1 MKEILKTDNLCKDFK
16 KQKAVNNVSIT
27 VRENS
32 IYGLLGPN
40 GAGKSTL
47 LSLISR
53 LLPKEKGYLY
63 IKGQEIES
71 WDSLNL
77 AKELSMLKQKVDYQ
91 VKLTVEELISFG
103 RYPYSQGRLSTEDYQ
118 KIDQAITYMN
128 LDTFR
133 KRRIDQLSGGQLQR
147 VNIAMILA
155 QDTDIILLDEPL
167 NNLDIKQGILMMK
180 TLRSLVDDLGKTV
193 VVVIHDVNVASQFV
207 DVMVAFKDGK
217 VFSHGSPDQVM
228 TEDILGRLYDM
239 KITIA
244 DIDGKKICLYR

>member
-1 MKEILKTDNLCKDFK
+1 MINIDKVSKSYGKD
-16 KQKAVNNVSIT
+16 QVLDEVGLSIDKGKFT
-27 VRENS
+27 AF
-32 IYGLLGPN
+32 IGPN

-167 NNLDIKQGILMMK
+167 TIQEGSIWQEDPSKQRDCDGVVLDQISQDI
-180 TLRSLVDDLGKTV
+180 TLSIEITRDTLEEYFLEE
-193 VVVIHDVNVASQFV
+193 VI
-207 DVMVAFKDGK
+207 
-217 VFSHGSPDQVM
+217 
-228 TEDILGRLYDM
+228 R
-239 KITIA
+239 
-244 DIDGKKICLYR
+244 R

>member
-1 MKEILKTDNLCKDFK
+1 MINIDKVSKSYGKDQVLDEVGLSIDKGKFTAFIVQMVWK
-16 KQKAVNNVSIT
+16 IYTFVLDQSVSCH
-27 VRENS
+27 
-32 IYGLLGPN
+32 
-40 GAGKSTL
+40 
-47 LSLISR
+47 
-53 LLPKEKGYLY
+53 KEKGYLY

-128 LDTFR
+128 LDSLR

-217 VFSHGSPDQVM
+217 VLVTGVQ
-228 TEDILGRLYDM
+228 IR
-239 KITIA
+239 
-244 DIDGKKICLYR
+244 

>member
-1 MKEILKTDNLCKDFK
+1 M
-16 KQKAVNNVSIT
+16 
-27 VRENS
+27 
-32 IYGLLGPN
+32 
-40 GAGKSTL
+40 
-47 LSLISR
+47 ISR

-180 TLRSLVDDLGKTV
+180 TLRSLVEIWEKRSSLLSMMLMLP
-193 VVVIHDVNVASQFV
+193 ASSLMSWLLLK
-207 DVMVAFKDGK
+207 MVKFLVTG
-217 VFSHGSPDQVM
+217 VQ
-228 TEDILGRLYDM
+228 IR
-239 KITIA
+239 
-244 DIDGKKICLYR
+244 

>member
-1 MKEILKTDNLCKDFK
+1 MINIDKVSKSYGKD
-16 KQKAVNNVSIT
+16 QVLDEVGLSIDKGKFT
-27 VRENS
+27 AF
-32 IYGLLGPN
+32 IGPN

-118 KIDQAITYMN
+118 KIDQAITYM
-128 LDTFR
+128 
-133 KRRIDQLSGGQLQR
+133 
-147 VNIAMILA
+147 
-155 QDTDIILLDEPL
+155 
-167 NNLDIKQGILMMK
+167 K

>member
-1 MKEILKTDNLCKDFK
+1 MEKIKFLMKFGL
-16 KQKAVNNVSIT
+16 SIDKGKFT
-27 VRENS
+27 AF
-32 IYGLLGPN
+32 IGPN

-180 TLRSLVDDLGKTV
+180 TLRSLVDDFGKTV

-217 VFSHGSPDQVM
+217 FLVTGVQ
-228 TEDILGRLYDM
+228 IR
-239 KITIA
+239 
-244 DIDGKKICLYR
+244 

>member
-1 MKEILKTDNLCKDFK
+1 
-16 KQKAVNNVSIT
+16 
-27 VRENS
+27 
-32 IYGLLGPN
+32 
-40 GAGKSTL
+40 
-47 LSLISR
+47 
-53 LLPKEKGYLY
+53 
-63 IKGQEIES
+63 
-71 WDSLNL
+71 
-77 AKELSMLKQKVDYQ
+77 MLKQKVDYQ

-128 LDTFR
+128 LDSLR

-180 TLRSLVDDLGKTV
+180 TLRSLVDDVGKTV
-193 VVVIHDVNVASQFV
+193 VVVIHDINVASQFV

>member
-1 MKEILKTDNLCKDFK
+1 MLEVKKLNVCYNDFLALNEISLKIQEGALTG
-16 KQKAVNNVSIT
+16 I
-27 VRENS
+27 
-32 IYGLLGPN
+32 IGPN

-180 TLRSLVDDLGKTV
+180 TLRSLVDDFGKMV

>member
-1 MKEILKTDNLCKDFK
+1 MNI
-16 KQKAVNNVSIT
+16 
-27 VRENS
+27 
-32 IYGLLGPN
+32 
-40 GAGKSTL
+40 
-47 LSLISR
+47 
-53 LLPKEKGYLY
+53 
-63 IKGQEIES
+63 
-71 WDSLNL
+71 DSL
-77 AKELSMLKQKVDYQ
+77 
-91 VKLTVEELISFG
+91 
-103 RYPYSQGRLSTEDYQ
+103 
-118 KIDQAITYMN
+118 
-128 LDTFR
+128 R

-193 VVVIHDVNVASQFV
+193 VVVIHDINVASQFV

>member
-1 MKEILKTDNLCKDFK
+1 MIDISKISKSYGDNPVLD
-16 KQKAVNNVSIT
+16 T
-27 VRENS
+27 VDLAIES
-32 IYGLLGPN
+32 GKFTAFIGPN

-53 LLPKEKGYLY
+53 LMPKEEGYLY
-63 IKGQEIES
+63 IKGQEIDS
-71 WDSLNL
+71 WDSVEL
-77 AKELSMLKQKVDYQ
+77 AKELSMLKQKIDYQ

-103 RYPYSQGRLSTEDYQ
+103 RYPYSKGRLSTEDYQ
-118 KIDQAITYMN
+118 NIDRAITYMD
-128 LDTFR
+128 LDNFR
-133 KRRIDQLSGGQLQR
+133 HRRIDQLSGGQMQR

-180 TLRSLVDDLGKTV
+180 TLRRLVDDLGKTV
-193 VVVIHDVNVASQFV
+193 VVVIHDINIASQFV

-217 VFSHGSPDQVM
+217 VFRQGTPDQVM
-228 TEDILGRLYDM
+228 TADVLGELYDM
-239 KITIA
+239 TLTIA

>member
-1 MKEILKTDNLCKDFK
+1 MINIDKVSKSYGKD
-16 KQKAVNNVSIT
+16 QVLDEVGLSIDKGKFT
-27 VRENS
+27 AF
-32 IYGLLGPN
+32 IGPN

-53 LLPKEKGYLY
+53 LLP
-63 IKGQEIES
+63 
-71 WDSLNL
+71 NL

>member
-1 MKEILKTDNLCKDFK
+1 MIDITK
-16 KQKAVNNVSIT
+16 VS
-27 VRENS
+27 NS
-32 IYGLLGPN
+32 YGESLVFDGVDLAISPGKFTAFIGPN

-53 LLPKEKGYLY
+53 LMPKEEGYLY
-63 IKGQEIES
+63 IKGQEIDS
-71 WDSLNL
+71 WASVDL
-77 AKELSMLKQKVDYQ
+77 AKELSMLKQKIDYQ

-103 RYPYSQGRLSTEDYQ
+103 RYPYSRGRLSTEDYQ
-118 KIDQAITYMN
+118 KIDRAIAYMD
-128 LDTFR
+128 LDAFR
-133 KRRIDQLSGGQLQR
+133 HRRIDQLSGGQMQR

-180 TLRSLVDDLGKTV
+180 TLRRLVDDLGKTV
-193 VVVIHDVNVASQFV
+193 VVVIHDINIASQFV

-217 VFSHGSPDQVM
+217 VFRQGTPDQVM
-228 TEDILGRLYDM
+228 TADVLGELYDM
-239 KITIA
+239 TLTIA

>member
-1 MKEILKTDNLCKDFK
+1 MLEVKKLTVCYNDFLALNEISLKIQEGALTG
-16 KQKAVNNVSIT
+16 I
-27 VRENS
+27 
-32 IYGLLGPN
+32 IGPN

-155 QDTDIILLDEPL
+155 QDTDIILLYEPL

>member
-1 MKEILKTDNLCKDFK
+1 MINIDKVSKSYGKD
-16 KQKAVNNVSIT
+16 QVLDEVGLSIDKGKFT
-27 VRENS
+27 AF
-32 IYGLLGPN
+32 IGPN

-180 TLRSLVDDLGKTV
+180 TLRSLVDDFGKRSSLLSMMLMLP
-193 VVVIHDVNVASQFV
+193 ASSLMSWLLLK
-207 DVMVAFKDGK
+207 MVKFLVTG
-217 VFSHGSPDQVM
+217 VQ
-228 TEDILGRLYDM
+228 IR
-239 KITIA
+239 
-244 DIDGKKICLYR
+244 

>member
-1 MKEILKTDNLCKDFK
+1 MINIDKVSKSYGKD
-16 KQKAVNNVSIT
+16 QVLDEVGLSIDQGKFT
-27 VRENS
+27 AF
-32 IYGLLGPN
+32 IGPN

-53 LLPKEKGYLY
+53 LMPKEEGYLY

-128 LDTFR
+128 LDSLR

-167 NNLDIKQGILMMK
+167 N

-193 VVVIHDVNVASQFV
+193 VVVIHDINVASQFV

>member
-1 MKEILKTDNLCKDFK
+1 MINIDKVSKSYGKD
-16 KQKAVNNVSIT
+16 QVLDEVGLSIDKGKFT
-27 VRENS
+27 AF
-32 IYGLLGPN
+32 IGPN

-118 KIDQAITYMN
+118 KIDQAITYM
-128 LDTFR
+128 T
-133 KRRIDQLSGGQLQR
+133 SGFSDYGQH
-147 VNIAMILA
+147 A
-155 QDTDIILLDEPL
+155 
-167 NNLDIKQGILMMK
+167 
-180 TLRSLVDDLGKTV
+180 
-193 VVVIHDVNVASQFV
+193 
-207 DVMVAFKDGK
+207 
-217 VFSHGSPDQVM
+217 GS
-228 TEDILGRLYDM
+228 
-239 KITIA
+239 
-244 DIDGKKICLYR
+244 

>member
-1 MKEILKTDNLCKDFK
+1 MKLKNIDKSIQKQDILQGISLEVSP
-16 KQKAVNNVSIT
+16 QKLTAFI
-27 VRENS
+27 
-32 IYGLLGPN
+32 GPN

>member
-1 MKEILKTDNLCKDFK
+1 
-16 KQKAVNNVSIT
+16 
-27 VRENS
+27 
-32 IYGLLGPN
+32 
-40 GAGKSTL
+40 
-47 LSLISR
+47 
-53 LLPKEKGYLY
+53 
-63 IKGQEIES
+63 
-71 WDSLNL
+71 
-77 AKELSMLKQKVDYQ
+77 
-91 VKLTVEELISFG
+91 
-103 RYPYSQGRLSTEDYQ
+103 
-118 KIDQAITYMN
+118 MN
-128 LDTFR
+128 QDTFR

>member
-1 MKEILKTDNLCKDFK
+1 M
-16 KQKAVNNVSIT
+16 
-27 VRENS
+27 NS
-32 IYGLLGPN
+32 ISKKIRNTVILNDLNMTVYENDIYGFIGQN

-180 TLRSLVDDLGKTV
+180 TLRSLVDDFGKTV

>member
-1 MKEILKTDNLCKDFK
+1 MINIDKVSKSYGKD
-16 KQKAVNNVSIT
+16 QVLDEVGLSIDKGKFT
-27 VRENS
+27 AF
-32 IYGLLGPN
+32 IGPN

-180 TLRSLVDDLGKTV
+180 TLRSLVDDFGKTV

-207 DVMVAFKDGK
+207 DVMVK

>member
-1 MKEILKTDNLCKDFK
+1 MINIDKVSKSYGKD
-16 KQKAVNNVSIT
+16 QVLDEVGLSIDKGKFT
-27 VRENS
+27 AF
-32 IYGLLGPN
+32 IGPN

-180 TLRSLVDDLGKTV
+180 TLRSLVEKRSSLLSMMLMLP
-193 VVVIHDVNVASQFV
+193 ASSLMSWLLLK
-207 DVMVAFKDGK
+207 MVKFLVTG
-217 VFSHGSPDQVM
+217 VQ
-228 TEDILGRLYDM
+228 IR
-239 KITIA
+239 
-244 DIDGKKICLYR
+244 

>member
-1 MKEILKTDNLCKDFK
+1 MINIDKVSKSYGKD
-16 KQKAVNNVSIT
+16 QVLDEVGLSIDKGKFT
-27 VRENS
+27 AF
-32 IYGLLGPN
+32 IGPN

-167 NNLDIKQGILMMK
+167 NNLDIKKGILKMK